1 MTRHNTALAVA
12 ALKDLLGDR
21 LSTGESIREI
31 HGRDEAYSEPALPD
45 AVAFPQSTDE
55 VSAIVK
61 ICAQHKVPVVPFG
74 IGTSLEGHVI
84 PIHGGISVD
93 TSRMNKILE
102 IHESDLDAVVQPGV
116 SRTQLNDELR
126 ATGLMFTVDPGA
138 DATLG
143 GMAATRASG
152 TNTVR
157 YGTMRENVLAL
168 EVVLPDGTVIETG
181 SRARK
186 SSAGYDLTHLFVGSE
201 GTLGIITRLTVRL
214 FGQPDTIL
222 AATCGFE
229 TVEDA
234 VNSVIMAIQM
244 GIPMARIE
252 LLDEVQMKGMN
263 NFNPDLNLPEKPHLF
278 LEFHGSDTSVKEQV
292 KLFEGIG
299 EEFGVSGFG
308 WATKAEDRNRLWT
321 ARHNAYYAGK
331 SLRKG
336 CEGVVTDCC
345 VPISTLADCIAR
357 TKELIA
363 EAGMIAPIVGHVGD
377 GNFHLLILFDP
388 NDPDDL
394 LRAKALAS
402 DVNHVALSFG
412 GTVTGEHGVGTGKKK
427 YMVEEHGAAYAF
439 MATLKRAVDPENI
452 MNPGKTVDVN

>member
-1 MTRHNTALAVA
+1 MTQRNTALAVA

-61 ICAQHKVPVVPFG
+61 ICARYKVPVVPFG

-84 PIHGGISVD
+84 PTHGGISVD

-102 IHESDLDAVVQPGV
+102 VHESDLDAVVQPGV
-116 SRTQLNDELR
+116 SRTQLNEELR

-201 GTLGIITRLTVRL
+201 GTLGNITRLTVRL

-229 TVEDA
+229 TVDDA

-252 LLDEVQMKGMN
+252 LLDEIQMKGMN
-263 NFNPDLNLPEKPHLF
+263 SNRP
-278 LEFHGSDTSVKEQV
+278 
-292 KLFEGIG
+292 IG
-299 EEFGVSGFG
+299 
-308 WATKAEDRNRLWT
+308 T
-321 ARHNAYYAGK
+321 A
-331 SLRKG
+331 
-336 CEGVVTDCC
+336 C
-345 VPISTLADCIAR
+345 
-357 TKELIA
+357 
-363 EAGMIAPIVGHVGD
+363 
-377 GNFHLLILFDP
+377 LIL
-388 NDPDDL
+388 
-394 LRAKALAS
+394 A
-402 DVNHVALSFG
+402 
-412 GTVTGEHGVGTGKKK
+412 
-427 YMVEEHGAAYAF
+427 
-439 MATLKRAVDPENI
+439 
-452 MNPGKTVDVN
+452 